1 MARTARETAAFLARE
16 MTSPEGAFWSAIDA
30 ETDGDEGA
38 YYVWTR
44 EEIAAVLGE
53 EDAAFLA
60 PLAGFAGPPFFEG
73 GRYVLHLPQPLA
85 DLAGA
90 RRLPPEELAADVRR
104 LADRLLAARNRRPR
118 PATDDKV
125 LTDWNG
131 TAITGLAVAGEI
143 LEDPELTARAARAA
157 DFLLTRLRPAGGPL
171 HHVWRDGAA
180 KIPAFA
186 SDYAFLVRGL
196 LALHRATG
204 EERWLTAAAEL
215 SREQLA
221 RLRDPQG
228 GCFVAAESPD
238 LLFRSHDVFDGA
250 LPAADAITVLNLV
263 DLAEVT
269 RPAHPAAERGA
280 ESAAWL
286 AEARAALQAFA
297 PLVER
302 HPDAV
307 RTLALAARRYHL
319 AAGGGL
325 EPAIDERGPDA
336 GLRLIEEEAEEVVR
350 LGLQL
355 GEPGADGFRPFTL
368 ALAVEPGWHLNANP
382 ASEPF
387 LVPTA
392 LAGRG
397 LELRNLRYPA
407 GEPLRMGFE
416 EKPLAAYAGRV
427 ELAGELQGTGSL
439 VLTYQPCDETRC
451 LPPVEREIG
460 IG

>member
-1 MARTARETAAFLARE
+1 M
-16 MTSPEGAFWSAIDA
+16 
-30 ETDGDEGA
+30 
-38 YYVWTR
+38 
-44 EEIAAVLGE
+44 
-53 EDAAFLA
+53 
-60 PLAGFAGPPFFEG
+60 
-73 GRYVLHLPQPLA
+73 
-85 DLAGA
+85 
-90 RRLPPEELAADVRR
+90 
-104 LADRLLAARNRRPR
+104 
-118 PATDDKV
+118 

-186 SDYAFLVRGL
+186 ADYAFLVRGL

-263 DLAEVT
+263 DLAELT

-355 GEPGADGFRPFTL
+355 GDTGADGFRPFTL

-407 GEPLRMGFE
+407 GEPLAWASRTSRSPPTPGASSS
-416 EKPLAAYAGRV
+416 PASSRGPAASSSPTSPATRPAACRRSSGRSGSGRTQPRRLATTSRV
-427 ELAGELQGTGSL
+427 EPRSG
-439 VLTYQPCDETRC
+439 R
-451 LPPVEREIG
+451 RR
-460 IG
+460 